1 LRGLDWQEYEGHV
14 NLADAAR
21 DKANTC
27 QEYLT
32 MGDEYRAA
40 AIEDMKSKWR
50 QKLKRAHEAVI
61 ESKTLYDNSIMVTNQ
76 LQQELEDTR
85 KRSQEYEDTNAQ
97 LTGEVT
103 SLMVGDIS
111 PPHVLNA
118 GTPTWH

>member
-1 LRGLDWQEYEGHV
+1 
-14 NLADAAR
+14 
-21 DKANTC
+21 
-27 QEYLT
+27 

-40 AIEDMKSKWR
+40 AIEEMKSKWR

-61 ESKTLYDNSIMVTNQ
+61 ESKTLYDNSIMLTNQ

-85 KRSQEYEDTNAQ
+85 KRSQEFEDTNEQ

-103 SLMVGDIS
+103 SLMVGDIF

-118 GTPTWH
+118 GTPTLH

>member
-1 LRGLDWQEYEGHV
+1 
-14 NLADAAR
+14 
-21 DKANTC
+21 
-27 QEYLT
+27 